1 MKYFVVTS
9 TIRDGEYEYLQQ
21 SPVSTKT
28 EAEARERVE
37 ADNEDWTKDDYREH
51 EINGVQEVTREEY
64 YIIKKY
70 IY

>member
-1 MKYFVVTS
+1 MYK
-9 TIRDGEYEYLQQ
+9 
-21 SPVSTKT
+21 
-28 EAEARERVE
+28 ARIEFM
-37 ADNEDWTKDDYREH
+37 AYEDWTKDDYREH

>member
-9 TIRDGEYEYLQQ
+9 TIKDGEFEYLQQ

-28 EAEARERVE
+28 ETEAIQRVE
-37 ADNEDWTKDDYREH
+37 EENEAWTQDDYREH
-51 EINGVQEVTREEY
+51 EINGVKEVTREEY